1 MSYIIP
7 VWDLPSIPVAGRSER
22 FPVRHIYCVGRN
34 YSEHAKEMGG
44 DASKEPPFF
53 FTKPA
58 DATAGRPRRHD
69 LGRAARPAFPVA
81 ILRAVARRS
90 RVHGNAGRRRAR
102 CSGRSPGR
110 AHRRLGRAQR
120 SHCAAAMS
128 ALPAEFVE
136 REYNLRAAFPDHPQ
150 WFARWA
156 ADSEAARARLD
167 GHLNLRYGSGPRQ
180 TVDLFPAAQPR
191 GALLFIHGGYWRALD
206 KSDHAFV
213 APPLIAQDIGVAVI
227 NYDLCP
233 DVSIARIVDECREG
247 VAWLRREGTRY
258 GGPAE
263 RLVVSGHSAG
273 GHLAAMLVAMD
284 WSALGS
290 PSGLAGAV
298 AISGGFR
305 LEARV

>member
-1 MSYIIP
+1 
-7 VWDLPSIPVAGRSER
+7 
-22 FPVRHIYCVGRN
+22 
-34 YSEHAKEMGG
+34 
-44 DASKEPPFF
+44 
-53 FTKPA
+53 
-58 DATAGRPRRHD
+58 
-69 LGRAARPAFPVA
+69 
-81 ILRAVARRS
+81 
-90 RVHGNAGRRRAR
+90 
-102 CSGRSPGR
+102 
-110 AHRRLGRAQR
+110 
-120 SHCAAAMS
+120 MS

-167 GHLNLRYGSGPRQ
+167 GHLNLRYGSGRRQ

-258 GGPAE
+258 GVPAE

-298 AISGGFR
+298 AISGVFD
-305 LEARV
+305 LEPLVQVSFNTDLKLDRSRARAVSPIHLRPRRSVPMLFAAGADETSEFIRQSWLLWERWPECHPHGRHGPLFVPERHHFSVVSDLGDPASELVRQTLAMF

>member
-1 MSYIIP
+1 
-7 VWDLPSIPVAGRSER
+7 
-22 FPVRHIYCVGRN
+22 
-34 YSEHAKEMGG
+34 
-44 DASKEPPFF
+44 
-53 FTKPA
+53 
-58 DATAGRPRRHD
+58 
-69 LGRAARPAFPVA
+69 
-81 ILRAVARRS
+81 
-90 RVHGNAGRRRAR
+90 
-102 CSGRSPGR
+102 
-110 AHRRLGRAQR
+110 
-120 SHCAAAMS
+120 MS

-156 ADSEAARARLD
+156 ADSETARARLE
-167 GHLNLRYGSGPRQ
+167 GCLNLRYGSGPRQ

-233 DVSIARIVDECREG
+233 DVSIAHIVDECREG

-258 GGPAE
+258 GVPAE

-273 GHLAAMLVAMD
+273 GHLAAMLVATD

-298 AISGGFR
+298 AISGVFD
-305 LEARV
+305 LEPLVQASFNTDLKLDRSRARAVSPIHLRPRSSVPMLFAAGADETSEFIRQSWLLWERWPECHPHGRHGPLFVPERHHFSVVSDLGDPGSALVRQTLAMF

>member
-1 MSYIIP
+1 
-7 VWDLPSIPVAGRSER
+7 
-22 FPVRHIYCVGRN
+22 
-34 YSEHAKEMGG
+34 
-44 DASKEPPFF
+44 
-53 FTKPA
+53 
-58 DATAGRPRRHD
+58 
-69 LGRAARPAFPVA
+69 
-81 ILRAVARRS
+81 
-90 RVHGNAGRRRAR
+90 
-102 CSGRSPGR
+102 
-110 AHRRLGRAQR
+110 
-120 SHCAAAMS
+120 MS

-156 ADSEAARARLD
+156 ADSEAARARLE
-167 GHLNLRYGSGPRQ
+167 GCLNLRYGSGPRQ

-258 GGPAE
+258 GVPAE

-298 AISGGFR
+298 AISGVFD
-305 LEARV
+305 LEPLVQVSFNTDLKLDRSRARAVSPIHLRPRRSVPMLFAAGADETSEFIRQSWLLWERWPECHPHGRHGPLFVPERHHFSVVSDLGDPASELVRQTLAMF

>member
-1 MSYIIP
+1 
-7 VWDLPSIPVAGRSER
+7 
-22 FPVRHIYCVGRN
+22 
-34 YSEHAKEMGG
+34 
-44 DASKEPPFF
+44 
-53 FTKPA
+53 
-58 DATAGRPRRHD
+58 
-69 LGRAARPAFPVA
+69 
-81 ILRAVARRS
+81 
-90 RVHGNAGRRRAR
+90 
-102 CSGRSPGR
+102 
-110 AHRRLGRAQR
+110 
-120 SHCAAAMS
+120 MS

-258 GGPAE
+258 GVPAE
-263 RLVVSGHSAG
+263 RIVVSGHSAG

-298 AISGGFR
+298 AISGVFD
-305 LEARV
+305 LEPLVQVSFNTDLKLDRSRARAVSPIHLRPRRSVPMLFAAGADETSEFIRQSWLLWERWPECHPHGRHGPLFVPERHHFSVVSDLGDPGSALVRQTLAMF

>member
-1 MSYIIP
+1 
-7 VWDLPSIPVAGRSER
+7 
-22 FPVRHIYCVGRN
+22 
-34 YSEHAKEMGG
+34 
-44 DASKEPPFF
+44 
-53 FTKPA
+53 
-58 DATAGRPRRHD
+58 
-69 LGRAARPAFPVA
+69 
-81 ILRAVARRS
+81 
-90 RVHGNAGRRRAR
+90 
-102 CSGRSPGR
+102 
-110 AHRRLGRAQR
+110 
-120 SHCAAAMS
+120 MS

-156 ADSEAARARLD
+156 ADSEAARARLE
-167 GHLNLRYGSGPRQ
+167 GRLNLRYGSGPRQ

-213 APPLIAQDIGVAVI
+213 APPLVAQGIGVAVI

-258 GGPAE
+258 GVPAE

-273 GHLAAMLVAMD
+273 GHLAAMLVATD

-298 AISGGFR
+298 AISGVFD
-305 LEARV
+305 LEPLVQVSFNADLKLDRARARAVSPIHLRPRSSVPMLVAAGAEETSEFIRQSWLLWERWPECHSPGRRGPLFVPERHHFSVVSDLGDPASELVRETLAMF